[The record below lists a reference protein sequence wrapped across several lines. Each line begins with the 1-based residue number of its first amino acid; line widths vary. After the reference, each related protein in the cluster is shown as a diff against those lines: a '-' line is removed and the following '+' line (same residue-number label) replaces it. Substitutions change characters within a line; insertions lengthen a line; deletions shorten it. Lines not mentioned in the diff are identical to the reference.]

1 MNRGSN
7 LFLLLHELL
16 DEVFVVDLTVSVL
29 STLEDDLD
37 FLDSELLTKSGE
49 NMSDLSAL
57 KRE

>member
-1 MNRGSN
+1 MNRGSD
-7 LFLLLHELL
+7 LFLFLHELL
-16 DEVFVVDLTVSVL
+16 DEVLVVDLTVSVL
-29 STLEDDLD
+29 STLEDDFD